1 MLHPSDA
8 LDNLPPEACLGLV
21 DLSTVP
27 AQDKVLT
34 EFDLQR
40 RAARE
45 IMPPAQSM
53 LLLRDFEE
61 WAQRVLSQT
70 AWAYYRSASDEEHS
84 TLVVVTNIL
93 SSEVEI
99 AESLV

>member
-21 DLSTVP
+21 DPNTVP

-61 WAQRVLSQT
+61 WAQRVLSET

-93 SSEVEI
+93 SSKVEI

>member
-8 LDNLPPEACLGLV
+8 LENLPPEACLGLV
-21 DLSTVP
+21 DPNTVP
-27 AQDKVLT
+27 AQENVLT
-34 EFDLQR
+34 ESDLQR

-53 LLLRDFEE
+53 MLLRDFEE
-61 WAQRVLSQT
+61 WAQRVLSET

-84 TLVVVTNIL
+84 T
-93 SSEVEI
+93 
-99 AESLV
+99 